1 MKLYGLLAG
10 LFSRWITDVSESY
23 SSLSCAGQFFLRRVF
38 LSPAWNVQVKLP
50 MFSGHCVYV
59 FRTKCVCKYSLN
71 LLISIFCPSLEWNCL
86 NLIIYSIRLR
96 WSTEITSGCLK
107 KIVNPIYMSLIVTVT
122 WGCGKGI
129 RHMIVWKSVGQSV
142 WAQVWWEERCHSVEK
157 RPVD

>member
-1 MKLYGLLAG
+1 MTAQRYGMGDKFQQIQRKTKDSG
-10 LFSRWITDVSESY
+10 LWTS
-23 SSLSCAGQFFLRRVF
+23 
-38 LSPAWNVQVKLP
+38 SPALLCLLRNMLFRKNTEQRALVWWYQCQESTWELLTE
-50 MFSGHCVYV
+50 GH
-59 FRTKCVCKYSLN
+59 SLN
-71 LLISIFCPSLEWNCL
+71 LLISIFYPSLEWNCL
-86 NLIIYSIRLR
+86 NLIICSIRLR